1 MTFLSGLSQFLNT
14 KKYAK
19 STISFSQTSLK
30 VGEPFRKIKCTIYK
44 ITFPSFEKSFAKG
57 KKKIIYIYKHIITY
71 SNIQQCCIQML
82 FGHAVFFKLRVG
94 QFSDAQKPPMVVAE
108 FPKLFDVQCIWGRI
122 FASLQNVFVF
132 KYSQTIFH

>member
-1 MTFLSGLSQFLNT
+1 MTFLSGLFQFLNT
-14 KKYAK
+14 KKYVK

-30 VGEPFRKIKCTIYK
+30 VGESFRKENQVYKIYK

-57 KKKIIYIYKHIITY
+57 KKNYIYLQTY
-71 SNIQQCCIQML
+71 NNIQQCCIQTF
-82 FGHAVFFKLRVG
+82 FGHTVFFKLRVG
-94 QFSDAQKPPMVVAE
+94 QFSDAKKPPMVVAE